1 LDGRDFVVGII
12 SDYTDTCQSDIIGI
26 ALDFRET
33 EKSDMGT
40 ATISAKGG
48 DQERGGARP
57 DSSSGAPAVEGG
69 EAQPGGTCG
78 VLGQMDDDRIRL
90 MGLIVRTHRRLT
102 DSLGRELE
110 ENIGIPLVFFD
121 VLIHVGGAPDRR
133 LTMSRLSAD
142 VALTTGGVTRLVDRM
157 VVAGLVEREACPS
170 DRRSIYVV
178 LTPEGQAVL
187 DRAVAEHIEGI
198 DRHLVAHL
206 SEGDRAALEGALN
219 KVLDAGC

>member
-1 LDGRDFVVGII
+1 
-12 SDYTDTCQSDIIGI
+12 
-26 ALDFRET
+26 
-33 EKSDMGT
+33 MGT

-48 DQERGGARP
+48 DQNRGEVRP
-57 DSSSGAPAVEGG
+57 DEGPDAG
-69 EAQPGGTCG
+69 QPGGTCG

-110 ENIGIPLVFFD
+110 ENVGIPLVFFD
-121 VLIHVGGAPDRR
+121 VLINVGGAPDRR

-157 VVAGLVEREACPS
+157 AEAGLVARENCPS

-178 LTPEGQAVL
+178 LTPQGQAVL
-187 DRAVAEHIEGI
+187 DRAVAEHLDGI

-206 SEGDRAALEGALN
+206 SNGDRAALEGALN

>member
-1 LDGRDFVVGII
+1 
-12 SDYTDTCQSDIIGI
+12 
-26 ALDFRET
+26 
-33 EKSDMGT
+33 MGT
-40 ATISAKGG
+40 AIIPAKGG
-48 DQERGGARP
+48 DQDGDEVAPRRGSR
-57 DSSSGAPAVEGG
+57 
-69 EAQPGGTCG
+69 GTCG

-110 ENIGIPLVFFD
+110 QNVGIPLVFFD
-121 VLIHVGGAPDRR
+121 VLIHVGGAPESR

-157 VVAGLVEREACPS
+157 VEAGLVARQNCPS

-187 DRAVAEHIEGI
+187 DRAIAAHIDGI

-206 SEGDRAALEGALN
+206 SNGDRATLEKALM

>member
-1 LDGRDFVVGII
+1 
-12 SDYTDTCQSDIIGI
+12 
-26 ALDFRET
+26 
-33 EKSDMGT
+33 MGT

-48 DQERGGARP
+48 DQEPRGTRPEADGGA
-57 DSSSGAPAVEGG
+57 D
-69 EAQPGGTCG
+69 QPGGSCG
-78 VLGQMDDDRIRL
+78 ILGQMDDERIQL

-110 ENIGIPLVFFD
+110 ENVGIPLVFFD

-133 LTMSRLSAD
+133 LTMSKLSAD

-157 VVAGLVEREACPS
+157 VEAGLVAREACPR

-178 LTPEGQAVL
+178 LTQDGQAVL
-187 DRAVAEHIEGI
+187 ERAVAEHIAGI

-206 SEGDRAALEGALN
+206 NEGDRAALEVALH